1 MAIKKKQIHLIGVG
15 GSGMTALA
23 NLLLEKGYSLS
34 GSDKNDFSARKI
46 LEKKGVKIYIGHNVD
61 NVKKAN
67 IIVYSSAIPNDN
79 IELKAAK
86 RIKTPLFNRFDFLM
100 NVLTEKK
107 IISVAGT
114 HGKSTTVAMITHILK
129 KAKLKPTVYLGAKNK
144 THPLGSKWNSGE
156 YAILETDEHDKS
168 FLKTPS
174 FLSVITNVD
183 NDHLDIKG
191 PYKGKF
197 SLLKKAF
204 ENFSQNNQTKFIVLN
219 NDDPFLRKIAKKN
232 KNNRNNSVFTFAM
245 ENKHSNRANLFVKN
259 INYKGIKSFSD
270 LFLNNKFQGK
280 LELSVPGKENI
291 YNALS
296 AISVSEI
303 LKIPLDNTLRYLK
316 TFTGIKR
323 RFSILYNQEIAVVD
337 DYAHHPTAIEGVLR
351 TTRIVFP
358 KRRII
363 FVLEPHRYSRI
374 SLLYKDFALA
384 IKNCDILFLLPLDS
398 SNEKP
403 IKGINSEKIYKEIL
417 KIKSLNKNKI
427 HFIENA
433 ESEKS
438 FLKDLLKLKKRNDV
452 FLFTGPGK
460 IANLPK
466 KFIHLLKKHENKL

>member
-1 MAIKKKQIHLIGVG
+1 MAIKKKQIHLIGIG
-15 GSGMTALA
+15 TGMTALA

-46 LEKKGVKIYIGHNVD
+46 LEKKGVKIYIGHNAD
-61 NVKKAN
+61 NVKKAD
-67 IIVYSSAIPNDN
+67 IVVHSSAIPNDN
-79 IELKAAK
+79 IELEAAK
-86 RIKTPLFNRFDFLM
+86 GMKISIFNRFDFLM

-114 HGKSTTVAMITHILK
+114 HGKSTTVAMITHILE
-129 KAKLKPTVYLGAKNK
+129 KAKLKPTVYLGAKNRR
-144 THPLGSKWNSGE
+144 HPLGSKWNSGE
-156 YAILETDEHDKS
+156 YAVLETDEHDKS

-183 NDHLDIKG
+183 NDHLDING

-204 ENFSQNNQTKFIVLN
+204 KDFSKNSQSGFVVLN
-219 NDDPFLRKIAKKN
+219 NDDLFLSKIAKQRKALTFGID
-232 KNNRNNSVFTFAM
+232 NNAD
-245 ENKHSNRANLFVKN
+245 LFVRN
-259 INYKGIKSFSD
+259 INFKGTKTYSD
-270 LFLNNKFQGK
+270 LFLNNKFQGT

-291 YNALS
+291 YNALG
-296 AISVSEI
+296 AISVSKI
-303 LKIPLDNTLRYLK
+303 LKIPSDNALRYVK

-323 RFSILYNQEIAVVD
+323 RFSILYNQEVAVVD
-337 DYAHHPTAIEGVLR
+337 DYAHHPTSIESTLR
-351 TTRIVFP
+351 IARIVFP

-363 FVLEPHRYSRI
+363 LVLEPHRYSRI

-403 IKGINSEKIYKEIL
+403 IKGINSEKIYEEIL

-427 HFIENA
+427 HFIEDTKN
-433 ESEKS
+433 EES
-438 FLKDLLKLKKRNDV
+438 FLKDLLKLKKKNDV

-460 IANLPK
+460 IANIPP
-466 KFIHLLKKHENKL
+466 KFINLLKKI

>member
-1 MAIKKKQIHLIGVG
+1 MAIKKKKIHLIGIG

-46 LEKKGVKIYIGHNVD
+46 LEKKGVKIYIGHNAD
-61 NVKKAN
+61 NVKKVD
-67 IIVYSSAIPNDN
+67 IVVYSSAIPNDN
-79 IELKAAK
+79 VE
-86 RIKTPLFNRFDFLM
+86 IKTAKGMKIPLFNRFDFLM
-100 NVLTEKK
+100 KVLAEKK

-129 KAKLKPTVYLGAKNK
+129 KARLKPTVYLGAKNR
-144 THPLGSKWNSGE
+144 THPLGSKWNSGK
-156 YAILETDEHDKS
+156 YAVLETDEHDKS

-183 NDHLDIKG
+183 NDHLDING

-204 ENFSQNNQTKFIVLN
+204 EDFSQNNKTKSIVLN
-219 NDDPFLRKIAKKN
+219 NDDSFLKKIAKGN
-232 KNNRNNSVFTFAM
+232 KNSRNKDVFTFAID
-245 ENKHSNRANLFVKN
+245 NKADFFVKN
-259 INYKGIKSFSD
+259 IDYKGIKTYSD

-280 LELSVPGKENI
+280 LELPVPGKENI
-291 YNALS
+291 YNALG
-296 AISVSEI
+296 AISVSKI
-303 LKIPLDNTLRYLK
+303 LKIPLNNALLYIK

-323 RFSILYNQEIAVVD
+323 RFSILYNQEVVVVD
-337 DYAHHPTAIEGVLR
+337 DYAHHPTAIEGTLR
-351 TTRIVFP
+351 MARIVFP
-358 KRRII
+358 KRRIVL
-363 FVLEPHRYSRI
+363 VLEPHRYSRI

-384 IKNCDILFLLPLDS
+384 IKNCDILFLLQLDS

-427 HFIENA
+427 HFIEDA
-433 ESEKS
+433 ESEES
-438 FLKDLLKLKKRNDV
+438 FLKNLLKLKKKNDV

-460 IANLPK
+460 IANIPP
-466 KFIHLLKKHENKL
+466 KFINLLKKI